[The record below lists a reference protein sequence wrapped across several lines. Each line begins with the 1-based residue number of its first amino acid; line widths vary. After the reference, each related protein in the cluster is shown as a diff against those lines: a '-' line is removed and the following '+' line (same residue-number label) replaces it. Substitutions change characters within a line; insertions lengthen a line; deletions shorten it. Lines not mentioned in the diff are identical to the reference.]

1 MAPAPEPVIA
11 YGLPRA
17 FPFYIVCDVSH
28 SMHARREDGRQTPFD
43 ILANCVG
50 ELLFQLEAGDPGV
63 SEAAHVAIVAFH
75 DRAELILP
83 LTRPCDAGAISALP
97 KGGQTNYEQAFTM
110 LRQLI
115 ETDCVRLSAQ
125 YQLKTPVVFFITDG
139 EPYVGGR
146 RQPPKVWLPA
156 RERLTEPRFTYHPHI
171 TAMGFGQVTEHTLC
185 QVATNFKGAPLA
197 FVADESIQAVKV
209 VAAIAQAVQDS
220 IGNSIRGSD
229 FVVPIP
235 AGMRQLRCGAA

>member
-1 MAPAPEPVIA
+1 M
-11 YGLPRA
+11 
-17 FPFYIVCDVSH
+17 
-28 SMHARREDGRQTPFD
+28 
-43 ILANCVG
+43 
-50 ELLFQLEAGDPGV
+50 
-63 SEAAHVAIVAFH
+63 AFH

-139 EPYVGGR
+139 EPYVGEDASPR
-146 RQPPKVWLPA
+146 RSGCA